1 MVEVPGKIYVGL
13 GDGVVNGKWQNLAD
27 FYEYDISSDEW
38 TQIEEIPG
46 IARHHPYYFGI
57 GDVVYVGLGHSS
69 QGILRDWY
77 KLESGPESNTPTW
90 TKLADF
96 ESHLE
101 NGNRITSEG
110 RVAGTQGKIDDCELG
125 FVLSGDGDDHGW
137 MKHGEFHLYDP
148 ESDTW
153 MALPPHPGFSR
164 WAPGS
169 FVIGKRVFFTSGVDR
184 KKRQVFNDLWEMDL
198 TSFC

>member
-1 MVEVPGKIYVGL
+1 M
-13 GDGVVNGKWQNLAD
+13 
-27 FYEYDISSDEW
+27 
-38 TQIEEIPG
+38 
-46 IARHHPYYFGI
+46 
-57 GDVVYVGLGHSS
+57 GLGHSS

-77 KLESGPESNTPTW
+77 KLESGTESNTPTW

-110 RVAGTQGKIDDCELG
+110 RVAGTQGKINDCELG